1 MRCSER
7 EEKQINSVPHSRF
20 ILSLTAAL
28 GQCSSLDVG
37 IVEVEWTLYS
47 VAELITSSNVEVRGN
62 LSHEILYLNVLKVL
76 I

>member
-20 ILSLTAAL
+20 ILSLTASL
-28 GQCSSLDVG
+28 GQCSSLDVC

-62 LSHEILYLNVLKVL
+62 LSHEILYLNVLIKS
-76 I
+76 